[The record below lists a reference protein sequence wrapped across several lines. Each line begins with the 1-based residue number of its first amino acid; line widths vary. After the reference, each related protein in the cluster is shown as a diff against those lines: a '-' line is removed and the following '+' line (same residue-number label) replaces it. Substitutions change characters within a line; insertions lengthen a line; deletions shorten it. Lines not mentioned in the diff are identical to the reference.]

1 MDSFLSNI
9 VSNTAFAG
17 ALTLVAFGVQRIGR
31 SPQLAHALWLLV
43 LIKLVTPPVFHV
55 ALPVRFGLSVSRV
68 ADRGSPENMDG
79 SRTSV
84 VAERML
90 PLITSPPKPA
100 RRDGKPILAADLSTG
115 GPAEMTAETM
125 SAAPPGASAVS
136 SLATVRAGRWQVLL
150 CAVWAGGV
158 IVGLAIL
165 FRRLGQ
171 FHTLLIEA
179 VDGDVTL
186 IHDVRALARRLGM
199 RNCPS
204 IRILDAHVPPLV
216 FAAWRS
222 LIFLIPARLL
232 RGLDREQLHAVL
244 VHELAHI
251 RRCDHLTRW
260 FEIFVRGIFWWH
272 PLAWWA
278 SRQLRQA
285 EEECCDAWV
294 VWALPNSRRSY
305 GEALLWTIEFLAERR
320 LFSVVAGTALGG
332 SHVKRRI
339 EMIMNQHLNR
349 RMSWSAL
356 IAAIVVSASVLPV
369 AARIGDNEV
378 QGAIQERGNDSVP
391 KPSEEFADGHSQA
404 VPEKRDL
411 EARIEKLERLVQE
424 LSKTVK
430 RSAAE
435 SNKGGQAKRDVLT
448 DPRPKDAKRVPF
460 GSHWNPGHQLLAPM
474 RTPETEE
481 DRQLK
486 EIVIALEKKC
496 WDAAGKG
503 DWAVYAKLLDDDF
516 IGFDV
521 TSSGFARSHKATNVA
536 AVKRRRYFD
545 VHIRDEVAKRIGKG
559 IVILTY
565 IYSCKVEEA
574 GHVQTYRDHQATRM
588 WTQRDGNWVLSFSE
602 DFILPGGE

>member
-1 MDSFLSNI
+1 
-9 VSNTAFAG
+9 
-17 ALTLVAFGVQRIGR
+17 
-31 SPQLAHALWLLV
+31 
-43 LIKLVTPPVFHV
+43 
-55 ALPVRFGLSVSRV
+55 
-68 ADRGSPENMDG
+68 
-79 SRTSV
+79 
-84 VAERML
+84 
-90 PLITSPPKPA
+90 
-100 RRDGKPILAADLSTG
+100 
-115 GPAEMTAETM
+115 
-125 SAAPPGASAVS
+125 
-136 SLATVRAGRWQVLL
+136 
-150 CAVWAGGV
+150 
-158 IVGLAIL
+158 
-165 FRRLGQ
+165 
-171 FHTLLIEA
+171 
-179 VDGDVTL
+179 
-186 IHDVRALARRLGM
+186 M

-232 RGLDREQLHAVL
+232 KGLDREQLHAVL

-251 RRCDHLTRW
+251 RRRDHLTRW

-339 EMIMNQHLNR
+339 EMIMNQQLNR
-349 RMSWSAL
+349 RMSWGAL
-356 IAAIVVSASVLPV
+356 IALIVVSASMLPV
-369 AARIGDNEV
+369 AAQIGDNEV

-391 KPSEEFADGHSQA
+391 KPSKEFADGHSQA
-404 VPEKRDL
+404 EPEKRDL
-411 EARIEKLERLVQE
+411 EARIEQLERLVQE
-424 LSKTVK
+424 LSKTVNHP
-430 RSAAE
+430 AAD
-435 SNKGGQAKRDVLT
+435 SNKQGQIKRDVLT
-448 DPRPKDAKRVPF
+448 DPRPKDAKWVLF
-460 GSHWNPGHQLLAPM
+460 DSHRNPGHQLLVPM

-486 EIVIALEKKC
+486 EILIALDKKC
-496 WDAAGKG
+496 WVAAGKG
-503 DWAVYAKLLDDDF
+503 DWTVYEKLLDDDYF
-516 IGFDV
+516 GSYV
-521 TSSGFARSHKATNVA
+521 NSSGFAREHKATVVA

-545 VHIRDEVAKRIGKG
+545 AHIRDEIAKGIGKG
-559 IVILTY
+559 TAILTY

-574 GHVQTYRDHQATRM
+574 GHVQTYRDHQATQV
-588 WTQRDGNWVLSFSE
+588 WTQRDGSWVLSFSQ

>member
-1 MDSFLSNI
+1 MDSFLSNM

-79 SRTSV
+79 LRTSV

-90 PLITSPPKPA
+90 PPITLPPKPA
-100 RRDGKPILAADLSTG
+100 RRDGKPIPADDESTG

-125 SAAPPGASAVS
+125 SPAPPGASAVS

-171 FHTLLIEA
+171 FHTLMIEA

-186 IHDVRALARRLGM
+186 IDDVRALARRLGM

-251 RRCDHLTRW
+251 RRRDHLTRW

-278 SRQLRQA
+278 TRQPRQA

-339 EMIMNQHLNR
+339 EMIMDQQLNR
-349 RMSWSAL
+349 RMSWGAL
-356 IAAIVVSASVLPV
+356 IAVILVSASVLPV
-369 AARIGDNEV
+369 AAQIGDNEA

-391 KPSEEFADGHSQA
+391 KPSREFADVHSQA

-411 EARIEKLERLVQE
+411 EARIERLERLVQE

-430 RSAAE
+430 RPSAD
-435 SNKGGQAKRDVLT
+435 SNKQGQIKRDLLT
-448 DPRPKDAKRVPF
+448 DPRPKDAEWVLFDSR
-460 GSHWNPGHQLLAPM
+460 WNPGHQLLVPT
-474 RTPETEE
+474 RTPETHE

-486 EIVIALEKKC
+486 EILIALDKKC

-503 DWAVYAKLLDDDF
+503 DCTVYEKVLDDDYF
-516 IGFDV
+516 GFYV
-521 TSSGFARSHKATNVA
+521 NSSGFAREHKVTVVA

-545 VHIRDEVAKRIGKG
+545 GHIRDEVAKRIGKG
-559 IVILTY
+559 AAILTY

-574 GHVQTYRDHQATRM
+574 GHAQTYRDHQATQV
-588 WTQRDGNWVLSFSE
+588 WTQRDGSWVLSFSQ